1 MNYFPLFLDLSER
14 ICLVVGGGRVA
25 CRKIKTLTSCGP
37 AAIRVVD
44 PYARADEVC
53 ARAGTEDIE
62 FIEQVF
68 TSDLLRGVSLAFA
81 CTADKEENLRV
92 FRACKKAGV
101 PCNVATC
108 EGGDMILPA
117 LFSRG
122 DLNIAVS
129 TSGASPALSRRVK
142 EKLDHVFGPEY
153 ALLAE
158 LLRAIREPVL
168 LQDRCQNENAE
179 IFRRLVEDDVLKALR
194 DGDRQGLIRIL
205 EKELPASMQAGIGD
219 LVDALV

>member
-1 MNYFPLFLDLSER
+1 MNYFPLFLDLTER

-25 CRKIKTLTSCGP
+25 CRKIKTLSACG
-37 AAIRVVD
+37 AARIIVVD
-44 PYARADEVC
+44 PYARADEVH
-53 ARAGTEDIE
+53 ARAGTKNIE
-62 FIEQVF
+62 FIEKPF
-68 TSDLLRGVSLAFA
+68 SSDLLRGVSLTFA
-81 CTADKEENLRV
+81 CTADKEENLRI
-92 FRACKKAGV
+92 FKASKKAGI

-122 DLNIAVS
+122 DLQIAVS
-129 TSGASPALSRRVK
+129 TSGSSPALCRRVK

-168 LQDRCQNENAE
+168 LRDRCQNENAAL
-179 IFRRLVEDDVLKALR
+179 FRRLVDDDVLKALR
-194 DGDRQGLIRIL
+194 DGDRQKLIQIL
-205 EKELPASMQAGIGD
+205 EKELPATMQAGIGD